1 MTRVRHLSFKL
12 VKREKVTRFFLHV
25 PVFPHTR
32 SLKSLGIPS
41 SSYGSLLSSIIV
53 NKLPQELQ
61 LIISREIKDQDWPLD
76 NIMHALEN
84 ELKARERA
92 VPHEECQ
99 SSGGIQRFSEAQ
111 MRTTTS
117 ALFAGHSGP
126 TCTYCSLVSGSVVR
140 GEPSV
145 TAIETKLGWVL
156 SGPIPEGTQ
165 VNRQQSNLVI
175 THVLKSAV
183 KPVDVINE
191 TLDGTLKTL
200 WELESHGIKL
210 GRCMKNSK
218 RRYPLRMRDMKK
230 VHLPWKTPH
239 PILPDN
245 YQLSRK
251 RLENLLERLRHEPE
265 VLREYDSVIK
275 EQLHRG
281 IVEVVETSSKGE
293 VGRVHYIRHHAVI
306 RTDKLTTKLRVFYDA
321 STKSDGVAMND

>member
-25 PVFPHTR
+25 PVFPHPR

-92 VPHEECQ
+92 VSHEECQ

-165 VNRQQSNLVI
+165 VNRQQSNLVT

-183 KPVDVINE
+183 KPVDVTNE
-191 TLDGTLKTL
+191 TLDGTLKTF
-200 WELESHGIKL
+200 WELESLGIKPRTL
-210 GRCMKNSK
+210 YEEFQEQISFTNE
-218 RRYPLRMRDMKK
+218 RYE

-239 PILPDN
+239 PLLPDN

-306 RTDKLTTKLRVFYDA
+306 RRDKLTTKLRVFYDA
-321 STKSDGVAMND
+321 STKSDGVALND